1 MTESLLYLLQKKLAS
16 NFEEKMVGYMKKI
29 FFIIFVIGTFFG
41 WAETS
46 ADLSSRIVIDGNSSD
61 FTQDENILVDSL
73 GNLLELPNDSR
84 WGEYNDVRQIKVTWD
99 ENNLYVAVDACSWD
113 NNVMLFLD
121 IYDDYGV
128 WDMQELN
135 TWKRAFKFY
144 NLNPDFFLAT
154 WDTNNNPQF
163 WKMREGSS
171 LQADE
176 VTIED
181 FSTFDTGNLDRSME
195 AAIPWE
201 TLYYN
206 ENRTMEEFPAI
217 KFLAII
223 TSKDD
228 NKSGPDSAPD
238 NLGGMSEQADQMI
251 VLDNYVKI
259 TVDENGDGMVDLG
272 IEPNTRTEYFKKPP
286 FKAQPLEVQKVNF
299 ENGKIFAPM
308 QGDIL
313 RFQLKTNRASVFDVE
328 IFDIKGKKLGTAKYS
343 DVQDVEGVQKW
354 EWDGKDKKGKFVPFG
369 IYLLRFVAE
378 SGEVSHKEA
387 IAVVK

>member
-1 MTESLLYLLQKKLAS
+1 
-16 NFEEKMVGYMKKI
+16 MVGYMKKI

-181 FSTFDTGNLDRSME
+181 FSTFDTGNLDR
-195 AAIPWE
+195 
-201 TLYYN
+201 
-206 ENRTMEEFPAI
+206 
-217 KFLAII
+217 
-223 TSKDD
+223 
-228 NKSGPDSAPD
+228 
-238 NLGGMSEQADQMI
+238 
-251 VLDNYVKI
+251 
-259 TVDENGDGMVDLG
+259 
-272 IEPNTRTEYFKKPP
+272 
-286 FKAQPLEVQKVNF
+286 
-299 ENGKIFAPM
+299 
-308 QGDIL
+308 
-313 RFQLKTNRASVFDVE
+313 
-328 IFDIKGKKLGTAKYS
+328 
-343 DVQDVEGVQKW
+343 
-354 EWDGKDKKGKFVPFG
+354 
-369 IYLLRFVAE
+369 
-378 SGEVSHKEA
+378 
-387 IAVVK
+387 